1 MSKPAP
7 TVEKLRVKLLGY
19 AAGPDGIIEPGGETV
34 LDAPEAR
41 RLAGLG
47 QARILGPYVEPPTTP
62 GPLPATE
69 FYAGNPFGEDWR
81 SKSKGIAPTYWAKRR
96 DRAAYKA
103 RHRANDAT
111 LTLRGHIKGDVEGGF
126 IELWFPRKSLKEP
139 PEQVPDYAISEVI
152 EGLWFHDGIRRN
164 AVLLFGNWERILIF
178 SGDKC
183 SKKSENDDEPSNL
196 AELIISEMETR
207 KKTPGSFKRYS
218 KEMRKTAK
226 EIKKDRP
233 RNTEKSIYE
242 TLRKWNNGEL

>member
-7 TVEKLRVKLLGY
+7 TLEKLRVKLLGV
-19 AAGPDGIIEPGGETV
+19 AAGPDGIIEPGGEMV

-41 RLAGLG
+41 RMAGRG
-47 QARILGPYVEPPTTP
+47 EVRVLGPYVEPSPP
-62 GPLPATE
+62 PAPLPATE
-69 FYAGNPFGEDWR
+69 FYAGNPFGEDWC

-139 PEQVPDYAISEVI
+139 PEQVPDDAISEVI

-164 AVLLFGNWERILIF
+164 AVLLWGKWEPIEIY
-178 SGDKC
+178 SGDKY
-183 SKKSENDDEPSNL
+183 SKKSKNGEPKTL
-196 AELIISEMETR
+196 VQIIIFEMKARE
-207 KKTPGSFKRYS
+207 KTPDSFKKHS
-218 KEMRKTAK
+218 KDLSKMAKVLTAK
-226 EIKKDRP
+226 YR
-233 RNTEKSIYE
+233 RCSEKSMYE
-242 TLRKWNNGEL
+242 MLRQWKNEEF